1 MRSNETSL
9 EPPKS
14 DPIPL
19 RKQVEEKRGKA
30 MNTNTLTDTT
40 VVNTLPNAAT
50 NPADR
55 REFTRLMERTQRQA
69 YNMAYRMT
77 GNRDDAED
85 LTQEAYLR
93 AYRSFGTYNRQLPFE
108 SWFFRILSNLFI
120 DLLRRRPKQKPLSLD
135 QPMGDD
141 DGDDN
146 LLMQITDDTGN
157 PERNLMEQVM
167 DERLQNALGT
177 LPESFRTAVMLCDVE
192 GLSYEEIAA
201 RMNSSIGTVRS
212 RIHRGRL
219 LLRQAMNNG
228 VEVKGRRRR
237 TSPAAD
243 ALKLQTA

>member
-1 MRSNETSL
+1 
-9 EPPKS
+9 
-14 DPIPL
+14 
-19 RKQVEEKRGKA
+19 
-30 MNTNTLTDTT
+30 MNTNTLDETT
-40 VVNTLPNAAT
+40 TVNTLPNAAHSVE
-50 NPADR
+50 DR

-93 AYRSFGTYNRQLPFE
+93 AFRSFGTYNRQLPFE

-141 DGDDN
+141 EGDDN
-146 LLMQITDDTGN
+146 LLMQIQDDTSN

-167 DERLQNALGT
+167 DEKLQSALST
-177 LPESFRTAVMLCDVE
+177 LPETFRTAVLLCDVE
-192 GLSYEEIAA
+192 GLSYEEIAV
-201 RMNSSIGTVRS
+201 RMSSSIGTVRS

-219 LLRQAMNNG
+219 LLREAMNAG
-228 VEVKGRRRR
+228 ATAKGRRRR
-237 TSPAAD
+237 ATAEP
-243 ALKLQTA
+243 LKLQTA